1 MARHA
6 ASQRNKVRNS
16 VIIGTICLFLTAA
29 LLLFLVPGKA
39 PDSSD
44 EHQERVES
52 AVRAQFTGKDGL
64 VSNLAN
70 ITDPHAMER
79 LACPQEHEL
88 SCFYRFKDVGGEIK
102 QPAEGLV
109 SLNDCDAVF
118 RALPADH
125 ADKPWCIREVSTA
138 AIEFFGG

>member
-6 ASQRNKVRNS
+6 ASQRTKVRNS

-64 VSNLAN
+64 VSNLAY

-88 SCFYRFKDVGGEIK
+88 SCFYRFKDSGDEIK

-109 SLNDCDAVF
+109 TLKDCDAVF

-125 ADKPWCIREVSTA
+125 ADKPWCIREVSIIGPEIFA
-138 AIEFFGG
+138 S